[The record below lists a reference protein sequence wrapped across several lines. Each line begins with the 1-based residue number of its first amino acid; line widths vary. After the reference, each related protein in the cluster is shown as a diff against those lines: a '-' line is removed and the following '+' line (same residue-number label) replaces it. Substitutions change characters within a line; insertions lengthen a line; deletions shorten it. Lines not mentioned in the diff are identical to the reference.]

1 MIATIHLDIQKACDS
16 VPHKKLFV
24 ELEKK
29 QYSKELINTIK
40 WLYAQ
45 TAIEVNGQLEHI
57 RIGVIQG
64 GILSPKLFNIFY
76 DTLIRK
82 LDNLKYFMIAYA
94 DDVTIA
100 VIYKNQIKKVL
111 KEVEQ

>member
-1 MIATIHLDIQKACDS
+1 MIATIHLDIQKAFDS
-16 VPHKKLFV
+16 VPHKKLFK

-29 QYSKELINTIK
+29 RYSQELINTIK

-45 TAIEVNGQLEHI
+45 TALEVKGKLEYI

-76 DTLIRK
+76 DTLINK
-82 LDNLKYFMIAYA
+82 IDNLKYFIIAYA

-100 VIYKNQIKKVL
+100 VIYDR
-111 KEVEQ
+111 